1 MNDDVIKLLEDYST
15 LSESIIKLLS
25 KNIDEADYSNID
37 DLVTKRQF
45 IINKL
50 QSYNK
55 EDIKE
60 CIKKLNLLDDE
71 LKINELFN
79 SRRSELKSKMK
90 ELSLGKSANN
100 MYNQEFYSTFRLF
113 YERA

>member
-1 MNDDVIKLLEDYST
+1 MNNDLIKFLEDYST
-15 LSESIIKLLS
+15 LSESIIKDLS
-25 KNIDEADYSNID
+25 ENIDEADYYNID

-60 CIKKLNLLDDE
+60 CVKKLNLLDVE

-79 SRRSELKSKMK
+79 LRRSELKNKMK
-90 ELSLGKSANN
+90 ELSLGKSANS